1 MKSLY
6 ELIATKRDSG
16 ELTADEIAFLV
27 NGFTKGKITDYQM
40 SSFLMAA
47 FINGLSPA
55 ETSILTRTMLHSGE
69 IIKVPGLD
77 RPLLD
82 KHSTGGVGDKLS
94 LTMAPLLANCG
105 VAIGMF
111 SGRGLGHTGGTLD
124 KLESIPGMR
133 VFLSRSEF
141 GGLLRKHH
149 FAICGQTDRIAPA
162 DRRIY
167 ALRDATGTVESI
179 PLIVASIMSK
189 KLALRS
195 DGILFDVKTGSGA
208 FMKTRKRSQQ
218 LAEAL
223 LAVAR
228 DNALLACAV
237 ITTMSQP
244 TGRMIGNFLE
254 MMESADVLRG
264 EGPADTIT
272 LTLELSAEML
282 LLAGIE
288 PDRARAKTTLRRRLK
303 SGHAFE
309 SLLRYASACGGETRT
324 LEHPDRLLRRAYKL
338 VVKSP
343 RSGYI
348 ESMATDRLGYLA
360 GRLGAGRSAVTDR
373 VDPLAGI
380 ELAVRVGAK
389 VTAGEPLA
397 TGYAQDKKRLTG
409 FDRDFIDCLTFSDR
423 PPRPERLVLKR
434 LRNGQEK

>member
-1 MKSLY
+1 MKSIY
-6 ELIATKRDSG
+6 ELIATKRDGGDLS
-16 ELTADEIAFLV
+16 EDEITFLV
-27 NGFTKGKITDYQM
+27 NGFTKGGIQDYQM

-47 FINGLSPA
+47 FINGLSAA
-55 ETSILTRTMLHSGE
+55 ETTALTRVMLHSGE
-69 IIKVPGLD
+69 IVKVPGLD

-105 VAIGMF
+105 VAVGMF

-133 VFLSRSEF
+133 VFHSRSEF
-141 GGLLRKHH
+141 ARLLKKHH
-149 FAICGQTDRIAPA
+149 FAISGQTSTIAPA
-162 DRRIY
+162 DKKIY

-189 KLALRS
+189 KLALKS

-218 LAEAL
+218 LALAL

-228 DNALLACAV
+228 DAALPASAV
-237 ITTMSQP
+237 ITNMSQP

-254 MMESADVLRG
+254 ISETVDALRG
-264 EGPADTIT
+264 EGPADTLA
-272 LTLELSAEML
+272 LTLDLSAEML
-282 LLAGIE
+282 LLAGVE
-288 PDRARAKTTLRRRLK
+288 KDVASARRVLKKELK
-303 SGHAFE
+303 SGRAYE
-309 SLLRYASACGGETRT
+309 SFLRYVSACGGQAKAIE
-324 LEHPDRLLRRAYKL
+324 EPDSLIRRAHKS

-348 ESMATDRLGYLA
+348 KSMATDRLGYLA
-360 GRLGAGRSAVTDR
+360 GKLGAGRSAVTDR

-380 ELAVRVGAK
+380 ELVVRMGSEVS
-389 VTAGEPLA
+389 AGQPLG
-397 TGYAQDKKRLTG
+397 TGYAQKQAKLAG
-409 FDRDFIDCLTFSDR
+409 FDRDFISCLTFSDQ
-423 PPRPERLVLKR
+423 PPRPERLVLKH
-434 LRNGQEK
+434 LRHG

>member
-1 MKSLY
+1 MKSIY
-6 ELIATKRDSG
+6 ELIATKRDRG
-16 ELTADEIAFLV
+16 ELSEDEITFLV
-27 NGFTKGKITDYQM
+27 NGFTNGNIQDYQM

-47 FINGLSPA
+47 FINGLSAA
-55 ETSILTRTMLHSGE
+55 ETAALTRVMLHSGE
-69 IIKVPGLD
+69 IVTVPGLD

-105 VAIGMF
+105 VAVGMF

-133 VFLSRSEF
+133 VFHSRSEF
-141 GGLLRKHH
+141 ARLLKEHH
-149 FAICGQTDRIAPA
+149 FAICGQTDKIAPA
-162 DRRIY
+162 DKKIY

-189 KLALRS
+189 KLALKS

-208 FMKTRKRSQQ
+208 FMKTNKRSQQ

-228 DNALLACAV
+228 GSELPARAV
-237 ITTMSQP
+237 ITNMNQP

-254 MMESADVLRG
+254 VSETVDVLRG
-264 EGPADTIT
+264 EGPADTVA

-288 PDRARAKTTLRRRLK
+288 KDVASAKRLLKRELRTGRAY
-303 SGHAFE
+303 E
-309 SLLRYASACGGETRT
+309 SFLRYVTACGGQAKEV
-324 LEHPDRLLRRAYKL
+324 EEPDRLSRRAHKS

-360 GRLGAGRSAVTDR
+360 GKLGAGRSAISDR

-380 ELAVRVGAK
+380 EIMVRVGSE
-389 VTAGEPLA
+389 VSAGEPLG
-397 TGYAQDKKRLTG
+397 TGYTQKQAKLAG
-409 FDRDFIDCLTFSDR
+409 FDRDFINCLTFSDQ
-423 PPRPERLVLKR
+423 PSRPERLILRR
-434 LRNGQEK
+434 L

>member
-1 MKSLY
+1 MKSIY
-6 ELIATKRDSG
+6 ELIATKRDGG
-16 ELTADEIAFLV
+16 ELSEDEITFLI
-27 NGFTKGKITDYQM
+27 NGFTKGEIQDYQM

-47 FINGLSPA
+47 FINGLSDV
-55 ETSILTRTMLHSGE
+55 ETAALTRVMLHSGD
-69 IIKVPGLD
+69 IVKVPGLD

-94 LTMAPLLANCG
+94 LTIAPLLANCG
-105 VAIGMF
+105 VAVGMF

-133 VFLSRSEF
+133 VFHSRSEF
-141 GGLLRKHH
+141 ARLLKKHH
-149 FAICGQTDRIAPA
+149 FAISGQTNTIAPA
-162 DRRIY
+162 DKKIY

-189 KLALRS
+189 KLALKS

-208 FMKTRKRSQQ
+208 FMKTNKRSRQ

-228 DNALLACAV
+228 DSELPASAV
-237 ITTMSQP
+237 ITNMSQP

-254 MMESADVLRG
+254 ISETVDVLRG
-264 EGPADTIT
+264 KGPADTVA
-272 LTLELSAEML
+272 LTVDLSAEML

-288 PDRARAKTTLRRRLK
+288 RNRMKAKSLLQQEMK
-303 SGHAFE
+303 SGRAYE
-309 SLLRYASACGGETRT
+309 SFLRYVTACGGQAKVVEK
-324 LEHPDRLLRRAYKL
+324 PDRLIRRAHKS

-348 ESMATDRLGYLA
+348 ESIATDRLGYLA
-360 GRLGAGRSAVTDR
+360 GKLGAGRSAVTDR

-380 ELAVRVGAK
+380 ELVVRVGSK
-389 VTAGEPLA
+389 VSTGELLG
-397 TGYAQDKKRLTG
+397 TGYAQKQAKLAG
-409 FDRDFIDCLTFSDR
+409 FDLDFINCLMFSDQ
-423 PPRPERLVLKR
+423 PPRPERLMLKH
-434 LRNGQEK
+434 LRHG

>member
-1 MKSLY
+1 MKSIY

-16 ELTADEIAFLV
+16 ELSEDEITFLV
-27 NGFTKGKITDYQM
+27 NGFTKGDIQDYQM

-47 FINGLSPA
+47 FINGLSAA
-55 ETSILTRTMLHSGE
+55 ETAALTRVMLHSGE
-69 IIKVPGLD
+69 IVTVPGLD

-94 LTMAPLLANCG
+94 LTIAPLLANCG
-105 VAIGMF
+105 VAVGMF

-124 KLESIPGMR
+124 KLESIPSLR
-133 VFLSRSEF
+133 VFHSRSEF
-141 GGLLRKHH
+141 ARLLKKHH
-149 FAICGQTDRIAPA
+149 FAICGQTDKIAPA
-162 DRRIY
+162 DKKIY

-189 KLALRS
+189 KLALKS

-208 FMKTRKRSQQ
+208 FMKTKRWSQQ
-218 LAEAL
+218 LADAL

-228 DNALLACAV
+228 NSELPARAV
-237 ITTMSQP
+237 ITNMNQP

-254 MMESADVLRG
+254 ISETVDVLRG
-264 EGPADTIT
+264 EGPADTVA

-288 PDRARAKTTLRRRLK
+288 KDVATARRLLK
-303 SGHAFE
+303 RELRTGRAYE
-309 SLLRYASACGGETRT
+309 SFMRYVVACGGQAKWVE
-324 LEHPDRLLRRAYKL
+324 EPDRLIRRAHKS

-348 ESMATDRLGYLA
+348 KSTATDRLGYLA
-360 GRLGAGRSAVTDR
+360 GKLGAGRSAVSDR

-380 ELAVRVGAK
+380 EIVVRVGSE
-389 VTAGEPLA
+389 VSAGEPLG
-397 TGYAQDKKRLTG
+397 TGYAQKQMKLAG
-409 FDRDFIDCLTFSDR
+409 FDRDFINCLTFSDQ
-423 PPRPERLVLKR
+423 PPRPERLVLRR
-434 LRNGQEK
+434 L